1 MNVPKLV
8 PIIVT
13 TMPIVLILMVV
24 LNVNVST
31 DFMAVEMTVWVRLA
45 T

>member
-1 MNVPKLV
+1 MNVPKWV

-31 DFMAVEMTVWVRLA
+31 DFMVVEMTVWVRLA
-45 T
+45 A